1 MLAESGFNNIPVFLP
16 EVAMDEHRQNAIR
29 LTHGHPLPEVQF
41 LQMEKIFPEKAMRYS
56 KLPLA
61 VVL

>member
-1 MLAESGFNNIPVFLP
+1 
-16 EVAMDEHRQNAIR
+16 MDEHRQNAIR